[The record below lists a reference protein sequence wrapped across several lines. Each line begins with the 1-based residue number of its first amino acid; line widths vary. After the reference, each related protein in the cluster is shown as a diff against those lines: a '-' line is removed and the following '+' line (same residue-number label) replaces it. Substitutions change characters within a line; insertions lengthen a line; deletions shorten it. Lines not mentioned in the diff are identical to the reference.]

1 MIEGRPS
8 MTAQRV
14 AMRRAAHQLIDNPRV
29 FEDPLAVRILGPE
42 IAAGLTAEP
51 ENELERRLR
60 AFMVAR
66 SRYAEEQLA
75 AAVSRGIKQY
85 VVLGAGLDTYAYRNP
100 YPHVLVFEIDYP
112 ATQGW
117 KRQRL
122 EAGSIPIPPSLRFAP
137 VDFDKQTVEQGL
149 AGAGFAAAEPAF
161 FSWLGVTPYLTPETV
176 FSTLRLILAMN
187 ASNGVVFDYAVPR
200 SSLNVFEQAALDAIL
215 KRVAAAGEP
224 FRGFFAP
231 DELARELQAMGYA
244 AIEDLDGEEINRR
257 YFANRTDGLVVG
269 RTAHLLCALG
279 AQGK

>member
-1 MIEGRPS
+1 

-14 AMRRAAHQLIDNPRV
+14 AMRRATHQLIDNPRV

-42 IAAGLTAEP
+42 IAAELTAEP
-51 ENELERRLR
+51 SNELERRLR

-75 AAVSRGIKQY
+75 TAVAHGVKQY
-85 VVLGAGLDTYAYRNP
+85 VVLGAGLDTFAYRNP
-100 YPHVLVFEIDYP
+100 YRDVLVFEIDHP

-122 EAGSIPIPPSLRFAP
+122 EAASISIPAGLRFAP

-176 FSTLRLILAMN
+176 FSTLRLIRDLN
-187 ASNGVVFDYAVPR
+187 PSNKVVFDYAVPR
-200 SSLNVFEQAALDAIL
+200 SSLNTSEQAALDAIL
-215 KRVAAAGEP
+215 KRVASAGEP

-231 DELARELQAMGYA
+231 EELARELKTMGYA
-244 AIEDLDGEEINRR
+244 AIEELDGEEINRR
-257 YFANRTDGLVVG
+257 YFSNRADNLVVG
-269 RTAHLLCALG
+269 RTAHLLCAVG
-279 AQGK
+279 A

>member
-29 FEDPLAVRILGPE
+29 FEDALAVRILGPE
-42 IAAGLTAEP
+42 IAAALKAEP

-60 AFMVAR
+60 AFMVVR

-75 AAVSRGIKQY
+75 TAVSRGVKQY
-85 VVLGAGLDTYAYRNP
+85 VVLGAGLDTFAYRNP
-100 YPHVLVFEIDYP
+100 YPDVLVFEIDYP

-122 EAGSIPIPPSLRFAP
+122 EAGSIPIPASLRFAP
-137 VDFDKQTVEQGL
+137 VDFDKQTIEQGL
-149 AGAGFAAAEPAF
+149 ASAGFAAAEPGF

-187 ASNGVVFDYAVPR
+187 PSNGVVFDYAVPR
-200 SSLNVFEQAALDAIL
+200 SSLDAFEQAALDAIL

-231 DELARELQAMGYA
+231 EELARELRAMGYET
-244 AIEDLDGEEINRR
+244 IEDLDGEEINRR
-257 YFANRTDGLVVG
+257 YFANRVDRLVVG
-269 RTAHLLCALG
+269 RTAHLLCAG
-279 AQGK
+279 SA

>member
-14 AMRRAAHQLIDNPRV
+14 AMRRAAHQLLDSPRV

-42 IAAGLTAEP
+42 IAAALTAEP

-75 AAVSRGIKQY
+75 ATVSRGVKQY
-85 VVLGAGLDTYAYRNP
+85 VVLGAGLDTFAYRNP
-100 YPHVLVFEIDYP
+100 YPDLQVFEIDYP

-122 EAGSIPIPPSLRFAP
+122 EAGSIAIPASLRFAP

-149 AGAGFAAAEPAF
+149 DGVGFTAAEPAF

-176 FSTLRLILAMN
+176 FSTLRLIQAMH
-187 ASNGVVFDYAVPR
+187 ASNGVVLDYAVPR
-200 SSLNVFEQAALDAIL
+200 SSLNEFEQFALDAIL
-215 KRVAAAGEP
+215 RRVAAAGEP

-231 DELARELQAMGYA
+231 EELARELQAMGYA
-244 AIEDLDGEEINRR
+244 TIEDLDGEEINRR
-257 YFANRTDGLVVG
+257 YFANRGDALVVG
-269 RTAHLLCALG
+269 STAHLLCATG
-279 AQGK
+279 T